1 MMMNMRK
8 QITDRAGR
16 VMVVLATACS
26 LLAIAGCN
34 LKDTLLEPQQPGLIK
49 PGDLQSATG
58 AEAIRTGALERLQR
72 LTGGGSNNQENI
84 WLLSGLMTD
93 EFKSSDTFSQRN
105 ETDQRSIQTNNA
117 QVQSEYTVAQ
127 QVRGF
132 ARDAIKA
139 LAEFVPAVPAEQG
152 QMWLAMG
159 FAELQ
164 LSENFCNGIPFGITD
179 GATPTYTQP
188 VMNAEGFR
196 IAISHFDS
204 ALTLSAGTD
213 TLSVMI
219 RRAAQVAKARAMVDL
234 GDWQNA
240 AAIVSVANVPTAYQY
255 LIAFSQASGQD
266 NEWWIMTTSTPR
278 YTVGDSV
285 DLISGNQVNRIF
297 NAIPFA
303 SVKDPRV
310 PNTGRS
316 TDTAATAKKGF
327 DGQTV
332 FVGQNIW
339 NRDDPLPLVSGI
351 DARLIEAEAQLQAGN
366 FAGMMTTLNTLRT
379 NAQTIGVFKPGVM
392 AALTAAPATTAEAA
406 DIFFREKAFWTFS
419 RGQRLGDLRRLV
431 RQYNRAQNTV
441 FPTGAFFKNGNYG
454 ADVNFPVTDNEK
466 SNPNFIGC
474 LDRNA

>member
-8 QITDRAGR
+8 QITGRAR
-16 VMVVLATACS
+16 RAMVVGAAACG
-26 LLAIAGCN
+26 LLAIPGCN

-49 PGDLQSATG
+49 PGDLNSATG
-58 AEAIRTGALERLQR
+58 AEAVRTGALERLQR
-72 LTGGGSNNQENI
+72 LTGGGNNNQENI
-84 WLLSGLMTD
+84 WLLSGLFTD

-117 QVQSEYTVAQ
+117 QIQSEYTVAQ

-132 ARDAIKA
+132 ARDAIKF
-139 LAEFVPAVPAEQG
+139 LGLYVPTVPAEQG
-152 QMWLAMG
+152 QMWFAMG

-164 LSENFCNGIPFGITD
+164 LSENFCNGIPFGITE

-188 VMNAEGFR
+188 VTNAEGFR

-204 ALTLSAGTD
+204 ALALAAGAD
-213 TLSVMI
+213 TLSVAI

-234 GDWQNA
+234 GDWANA
-240 AAIVSVANVPTAYQY
+240 AAIVNTTNVPTSYQY
-255 LIAFSQASGQD
+255 LVAFSQASGQD

-285 DLISGNQVNRIF
+285 DLISGQVNRIF

-303 SVKDPRV
+303 SIKDPRV
-310 PNTGRS
+310 PNTGKS
-316 TDTAATAKKGF
+316 TDTAAAAKKGF

-351 DARLIEAEAQLQAGN
+351 DARLIEAEAQLRAGD

-379 NAQTIGVFKPGVM
+379 NAQTIGVFKPAVM
-392 AALTAAPATTAEAA
+392 TPLAATPTTTAEAA

-431 RQYNRAQNTV
+431 RQYGRTQNTV
-441 FPTGAFFKNGNYG
+441 FPSGAFFKNGNYG
-454 ADVNFPVTDNEK
+454 SDVNFPVTDNEK
-466 SNPNFIGC
+466 SNPNFVGC